1 MINGKVVVAE
11 EDYDSYLLHLP
22 WSVIRKNKREEYILG
37 ELEKVHP
44 CFSPRFD
51 FKSEFVLGK
60 NGKNCKVLVMDK
72 LKISDYKSR
81 FPGKKMWI
89 KRFRVSYEDF
99 GKRKKFLFLSA
110 LLSGLILLFF
120 LGLWQKGETVQKVE
134 TVPQQNSEWP
144 EVVEL
149 PAAFDG
155 DTGQK
160 TAGVTGQKT
169 LEDLLTLVSES
180 EGKITAFD
188 LQSSMNEE
196 KLSAS
201 LINIY
206 PEKLETFLSCASTSN
221 VTFVNENPRLEI
233 EMKVKKRKKN
243 TSPSMPLE
251 VIPLVRQRAIKWN
264 GKILREDWKKACLNF
279 EFEKMS
285 DYANFIR
292 EAGGLMEVK
301 GPFVKRLKVS
311 GGKKLSVEVFLTQG
325 EDGLDK
331 SLIEKASLLLQE
343 EIIKEEKVPVK
354 LSTQGLK
361 KNEKRV
367 EESGV
372 ELGRISRSSGE
383 EIIFYRNADGKI
395 KKKILEVK
403 NERKSD

>member
-11 EDYDSYLLHLP
+11 EDYDTYLLHLP

-99 GKRKKFLFLSA
+99 GKRKKFFFLSA
-110 LLSGLILLFF
+110 LLSGLMLFFF

-134 TVPQQNSEWP
+134 TVPHQNSEWP
-144 EVVEL
+144 EEVEL

-155 DTGQK
+155 
-160 TAGVTGQKT
+160 VTGQKT
-169 LEDLLTLVSES
+169 IEDLLTLVSEN

-188 LQSSMNEE
+188 LQSSLNEE

-221 VTFVNENPRLEI
+221 VTFVNENPRLEL
-233 EMKVKKRKKN
+233 EMKVKKKKKN
-243 TSPSMPLE
+243 TSISMPLE

-292 EAGGLMEVK
+292 EAGVLMEVK
-301 GPFVKRLKVS
+301 GPFVKRLKVF

-325 EDGLDK
+325 EEGLDK
-331 SLIEKASLLLQE
+331 SLIEKVSLLLQE

-354 LSTQGLK
+354 AVAQGLK
-361 KNEKRV
+361 KNEKSA
-367 EESGV
+367 EESGL

>member
-11 EDYDSYLLHLP
+11 EDYDTYLLHLP

-99 GKRKKFLFLSA
+99 GKRKKFFFLSA

-134 TVPQQNSEWP
+134 SVPHQNSEWP
-144 EVVEL
+144 EVLEL
-149 PAAFDG
+149 PAAYDG
-155 DTGQK
+155 DIGQK
-160 TAGVTGQKT
+160 TI
-169 LEDLLTLVSES
+169 EDLLTLVSEN

-188 LQSSMNEE
+188 LQSSLNEE
-196 KLSAS
+196 KISAS

-206 PEKLETFLSCASTSN
+206 PEKLEAFLSCASTSN
-221 VTFVNENPRLEI
+221 VTFVNENPRLEL
-233 EMKVKKRKKN
+233 EMKVKKKKEN
-243 TSPSMPLE
+243 PSLSMPLE
-251 VIPLVRQRAIKWN
+251 VIPLVRQRAIKWK
-264 GKILREDWKKACLNF
+264 GKILREDWKKASLNF

-301 GPFVKRLKVS
+301 GPFVKKLKVS
-311 GGKKLSVEVFLTQG
+311 GGKKLSVEVFLTRG
-325 EDGLDK
+325 EEGLDK

-343 EIIKEEKVPVK
+343 EVTKEEKVPVK
-354 LSTQGLK
+354 AVAQGLK
-361 KNEKRV
+361 KNEKSA
-367 EESGV
+367 EESGL

>member
-11 EDYDSYLLHLP
+11 EDYDTYLLHLP

-89 KRFRVSYEDF
+89 KRFRVFYEDF
-99 GKRKKFLFLSA
+99 GKRKKFFFLSA

-134 TVPQQNSEWP
+134 TVPHQNSEWP
-144 EVVEL
+144 EVLEL

-160 TAGVTGQKT
+160 NI
-169 LEDLLTLVSES
+169 EDLLTLVSEN

-188 LQSSMNEE
+188 LQSSLNEE

-206 PEKLETFLSCASTSN
+206 PEKLEAFLSCASTSN
-221 VTFVNENPRLEI
+221 VTFVNENPRLEL
-233 EMKVKKRKKN
+233 EMKVKRKKEN
-243 TSPSMPLE
+243 TSLSMLLE

-292 EAGGLMEVK
+292 EAGVLMEVK

-331 SLIEKASLLLQE
+331 SLIEKASLLVQE
-343 EIIKEEKVPVK
+343 EIIKEKKVPVK
-354 LSTQGLK
+354 VGEQGLK
-361 KNEKRV
+361 KNEKSA

>member
-11 EDYDSYLLHLP
+11 EDYDTYLLHLP

-99 GKRKKFLFLSA
+99 GKRKKFFFLSA
-110 LLSGLILLFF
+110 LFFGLILLFF
-120 LGLWQKGETVQKVE
+120 LGLWQKGETLQKVE
-134 TVPQQNSEWP
+134 TLPKQNSEWP
-144 EVVEL
+144 EVLEL

-160 TAGVTGQKT
+160 TI
-169 LEDLLTLVSES
+169 EDLLTLVSEN

-188 LQSSMNEE
+188 LQSSLNEE
-196 KLSAS
+196 KISAS

-206 PEKLETFLSCASTSN
+206 PEKLEAFLSCASTSN
-221 VTFVNENPRLEI
+221 VTFVNENPRLEL
-233 EMKVKKRKKN
+233 EMKVKKKKGN
-243 TSPSMPLE
+243 SSLFMPLE

-279 EFEKMS
+279 EFEKQS

-354 LSTQGLK
+354 AVAQGLK
-361 KNEKRV
+361 KNEKSA
-367 EESGV
+367 EESGL